1 MSSFLKSALNYVN
14 NYNSNDDF
22 LGSNV
27 DLGQQKLYVSSII
40 AEGLFYIKTVTSNL
54 IKIKKVINNFFYYFV
69 YRFYLK
75 TVN

>member
-22 LGSNV
+22 VGSNV

-40 AEGLFYIKTVTSNL
+40 AEGIFFIGFLFKL
-54 IKIKKVINNFFYYFV
+54 L
-69 YRFYLK
+69 YLFLLQILN
-75 TVN
+75 V

>member
-40 AEGLFYIKTVTSNL
+40 AEGLYFIK
-54 IKIKKVINNFFYYFV
+54 NNYFKS
-69 YRFYLK
+69 YK
-75 TVN
+75 H